1 MYAAAGMPLMAPVH
15 TFFTSPARSHPDAT
29 HGKEL
34 PLHLVHLIL
43 TYLDHVADLARLTRT
58 SRLLYY
64 MTMPRLYEHV
74 TLRAYSE
81 IRYVDGR
88 PEGYGSGSPFAM
100 GLNTLVSRNFNNYI
114 RKFRVLGNWREQD
127 TEDYRH
133 GRVPDSSMVLQV
145 AMRAAIDRMTSLD
158 SFAWELN
165 TPPLHT
171 IYQGLVSRPT
181 LASLTIRCQLRRT
194 PRPTTIIPPL
204 LSLQTLVVY
213 DIDPLCYPDDISL
226 LLLGS
231 KKLENITLHW
241 SPRMRAEGE
250 ESVNLLSIFG
260 RCIAAKYSLPVKRVT
275 LYNLYSRYP
284 SEDMYDVFSRETR
297 TEMTIINCGGSSDP
311 LTVFVDNSWKATPG
325 NLYAPNLKMIRTD
338 DTDTAMAKS
347 LSSCKGIERVYFI
360 ASRRNDSL
368 YSKANSCTAT
378 PTTPS
383 HLTPSMSSGSA
394 SANGTPTHG
403 SEVRTRNVASEYI
416 AAIQTNHRTIR
427 HLLLSDRWILSEDT
441 LFRLCQSCPNL
452 EQFGFAGSVPP
463 LQSLRQIFALIPKLW
478 AIRFLVRPNTDP
490 NEKPDMMDPDT
501 HAFALGTEFWR
512 PEYKNVKY
520 IGFGEN
526 LVFKL
531 GGVYFPPNSKE
542 SSNGVEDKSVKAK
555 LAGPIR
561 KFEIVSRES
570 VKHIEIWGM
579 DTTEFDPESP

>member
-1 MYAAAGMPLMAPVH
+1 M
-15 TFFTSPARSHPDAT
+15 
-29 HGKEL
+29 
-34 PLHLVHLIL
+34 
-43 TYLDHVADLARLTRT
+43 
-58 SRLLYY
+58 
-64 MTMPRLYEHV
+64 
-74 TLRAYSE
+74 
-81 IRYVDGR
+81 
-88 PEGYGSGSPFAM
+88 
-100 GLNTLVSRNFNNYI
+100 
-114 RKFRVLGNWREQD
+114 
-127 TEDYRH
+127 
-133 GRVPDSSMVLQV
+133 
-145 AMRAAIDRMTSLD
+145 
-158 SFAWELN
+158 
-165 TPPLHT
+165 
-171 IYQGLVSRPT
+171 SRPT

-416 AAIQTNHRTIR
+416 AAIQTNHRTIS